1 VQGDCAG
8 GVEVG
13 GFALEAEAVPLAHL
27 CHDFACPDAWSCGR
41 SGRGLEDMPQGAAVR
56 DRKAVGAAG
65 VPNAND
71 APFIADVQR
80 RGPVGVLE
88 LWALSGAVAHAGV
101 DNEARG
107 FDGGTSSSSES

>member
-1 VQGDCAG
+1 MQGDCAG
-8 GVEVG
+8 SAEVG

-27 CHDFACPDAWSCGR
+27 CHDFACPDVWSCGR
-41 SGRGLEDMPQGAAVR
+41 SGRGLGDMPP
-56 DRKAVGAAG
+56 GAAG

-88 LWALSGAVAHAGV
+88 LWALSGAVALAGV
-101 DNEARG
+101 DNEALG
-107 FDGGTSSSSES
+107 FDGGTSSSSDSYRAG